1 MWKVYVKGLDEPVMV
16 YNLLGIG
23 IGLPILVQGKLY
35 EIVSCEP
42 VKALL

>member
-23 IGLPILVQGKLY
+23 VGLPILVLGKLY
-35 EIVSCEP
+35 EIVSYKP